1 MTSASQA
8 TKKNYTDIDEI
19 LALVFD
25 ENNESDGDIDLGE
38 TEFGGEE
45 SDGDIIEYELHNIA
59 ISTPK
64 QASSID
70 LVPDFIPNTSVIS
83 ENDNSEFILPLPN
96 IDHGNTNDHI
106 SNVNIG
112 CWT

>member
-1 MTSASQA
+1 MASASQA

-45 SDGDIIEYELHNIA
+45 SDGDIIEYELQNCHINTKA
-59 ISTPK
+59 G
-64 QASSID
+64 
-70 LVPDFIPNTSVIS
+70 FIN
-83 ENDNSEFILPLPN
+83 
-96 IDHGNTNDHI
+96 
-106 SNVNIG
+106 
-112 CWT
+112 